1 MTDITIDDEFSVVKE
16 YYDTILN
23 KDGNLVKTSNDEPT
37 PITCVEE
44 MVSKIS
50 DSFWQNK
57 DMKILD
63 PCCGCGNFPVV
74 IYFKLLQYHT
84 KEYILTHMLY
94 FNDTNVDRIT
104 VLKRV
109 FNHSLNIYNED
120 FLEFDTSLT
129 FDLVVANPPYA
140 KLLPNGKRASKN
152 HNLIGLFIKKSL
164 SVLNSGGFILY
175 ITPDNWMSFADRNTL
190 IGDLTQMQI
199 RYINIHIAKKYFKK
213 VGSSFVWYLIENSP
227 FYKEIEVE
235 GIWKNRLY
243 KSVVKSEK
251 RRFIPLF
258 YNSLIQSIL
267 HKTIDKTNSKFKV
280 LTSSDLHKY
289 TKKAFISINQDEVY
303 KYKLIHT
310 PKQTVWS
317 SRPHKYQQGYKVF
330 ISTTSG
336 YDTFVDNCG
345 MTQSIAFIQ
354 CNDKSEAEKISSV
367 LKHPLYRFLNNICRY
382 GNFNNIRIL
391 QNFPY
396 CVEYDDVYKKFDLT
410 EEEIKFIDENI

>member
-1 MTDITIDDEFSVVKE
+1 MTDITIDDEFSAVKE

-44 MVSKIS
+44 MVSKIPE
-50 DSFWQNK
+50 SFWQNK

-152 HNLIGLFIKKSL
+152 HNLIG
-164 SVLNSGGFILY
+164 
-175 ITPDNWMSFADRNTL
+175 
-190 IGDLTQMQI
+190 
-199 RYINIHIAKKYFKK
+199 
-213 VGSSFVWYLIENSP
+213 
-227 FYKEIEVE
+227 
-235 GIWKNRLY
+235 
-243 KSVVKSEK
+243 
-251 RRFIPLF
+251 
-258 YNSLIQSIL
+258 
-267 HKTIDKTNSKFKV
+267 
-280 LTSSDLHKY
+280 
-289 TKKAFISINQDEVY
+289 
-303 KYKLIHT
+303 
-310 PKQTVWS
+310 
-317 SRPHKYQQGYKVF
+317 
-330 ISTTSG
+330 
-336 YDTFVDNCG
+336 
-345 MTQSIAFIQ
+345 
-354 CNDKSEAEKISSV
+354 
-367 LKHPLYRFLNNICRY
+367 
-382 GNFNNIRIL
+382 
-391 QNFPY
+391 
-396 CVEYDDVYKKFDLT
+396 
-410 EEEIKFIDENI
+410 